1 MAVTLFQDELAG
13 DRTSLL
19 EEAQEPLAIS
29 GARHLLSELRKSFVI
44 RPQDWNNLSEM
55 ARVELR
61 LVRDVEELLQQ
72 LVLQKLITDYQA
84 IRIRSGKTFGLIL
97 GNYRVVR
104 HLGRGGMGDVFQAE
118 HLRLP
123 RIAAIKVLSFAEDCD
138 PNLLLRFENEVWS
151 VAQLQHPNIVGA
163 IDAGEVPNPDP
174 DSPSLHYF
182 VMEYIPG
189 QDLQDYVESHGPLSP
204 AKACDLIHQLTSALV
219 ETEKHNLIHRDIK
232 PSNVQVTPEGVA
244 KLLDFGLARQL
255 RGRLTE
261 PGVTLGTIDYLAPEQ
276 ARDASSVDIRADI
289 YGLGGVLFW
298 CLTGQTPF
306 PSTGNVV
313 HDLLNRLRQS
323 PPSIRTF
330 RPELPEELDAVVT
343 RMMAVEPGDR
353 FLTPQAVMRAL
364 APFLQS
370 NSHNYACVSRDET
383 VIDLQLHLQE
393 SEPEEPRP
401 RQALIVD
408 DEPNIRKMTML
419 ALQSDGI
426 HCDQAGNGAA
436 ALRAIATKNYDLIL
450 SDIDMPEMT
459 GPELL
464 QHLRQKPP
472 CPHLKIIL
480 FSGRASPN
488 EMAQLMAAGA
498 DDYLTKPLSIMQ
510 LRTRV
515 KAALRLKD
523 AQDGSDLLNHNLLV
537 ANQQLLQRLTMRE
550 REFVQARDTH
560 VRALQ
565 GLEMDRTQ
573 EEAEYPV
580 ASC

>member
-1 MAVTLFQDELAG
+1 MAVALFPPGHAG
-13 DRTSLL
+13 GRTSRD
-19 EEAQEPLAIS
+19 EPPQSLIS
-29 GARHLLSELRKSFVI
+29 GDQKLLSELRRSFLI
-44 RPQDWNNLSEM
+44 RPQDWANLCEM
-55 ARVELR
+55 VRAEL
-61 LVRDVEELLQQ
+61 LLASDTEELLEQ
-72 LVLQKLITDYQA
+72 LVIQKLITDYQA
-84 IRIRSGKTFGLIL
+84 GRIRTGKMFGLIL
-97 GNYRVVR
+97 GNYRVLS
-104 HLGRGGMGDVFQAE
+104 HLGRGGMGVVYKAE

-123 RIAAIKVLSFAEDCD
+123 RVAAIKVLSFSDDCD
-138 PNLLLRFENEVWS
+138 PKLLQRFENEVWS

-163 IDAGEVPNPDP
+163 IDAGEISSPDP

-182 VMEYIPG
+182 VMEYISG
-189 QDLQDYVESHGPLSP
+189 QDLQDHVKDHGPLSR
-204 AKACDLIHQLTSALV
+204 AKACDLIHQLAGALV

-232 PSNVQVTPEGVA
+232 PSNVQVTHEGVA

-255 RGRLTE
+255 RSRLTE
-261 PGVTLGTIDYLAPEQ
+261 PGSALGTIDYLAPEQ
-276 ARDASSVDIRADI
+276 ARDATSVDIRADI

-298 CLTGQTPF
+298 CLTGQAPF
-306 PSTGNVV
+306 SSTGNVV
-313 HDLLNRLRQS
+313 HDLLHRLRQS

-330 RPELPEELDAVVT
+330 RPELSEELDAVVS
-343 RMMAVEPGDR
+343 RMMAVEPGAR

-370 NSHNYACVSRDET
+370 NSRNPVCASRDET
-383 VIDLQLHLQE
+383 TIGLQLHLQE
-393 SEPEEPRP
+393 GESEEPRQ

-408 DEPNIRKMTML
+408 DEPNLRKMTKL

-426 HCDQAGNGAA
+426 HCDEAGDGAA
-436 ALRAIATKNYDLIL
+436 ALRAVAAKHYDLIL

-472 CPHLKIIL
+472 SPHLKIIM

-515 KAALRLKD
+515 KAAMRLKD
-523 AQDGSDLLNHNLLV
+523 AQDRSDQLNQSLLV
-537 ANQQLLQRLTMRE
+537 ANQQLSQSLTARE
-550 REFVQARDTH
+550 REFVQARDSH

-565 GLEMDRTQ
+565 ELEMVCIP
-573 EEAEYPV
+573 E
-580 ASC
+580 

>member
-1 MAVTLFQDELAG
+1 MAVTTFQSKQTG
-13 DRTSLL
+13 RWTSHL
-19 EEAQEPLAIS
+19 EEPQQPSAKSSAQN
-29 GARHLLSELRKSFVI
+29 LLSELRTSFVI
-44 RPQDWNNLSEM
+44 RPQDWTNLSEM
-55 ARVELR
+55 VRVELR
-61 LVRDVEELLQQ
+61 LVRDAAELLEQ
-72 LVLQKLITDYQA
+72 LVIQKLITDYQA
-84 IRIRSGKTFGLIL
+84 TRIRSGKTFGLIL
-97 GNYRVVR
+97 GNYRVVS

-123 RIAAIKVLSFAEDCD
+123 RIAAIKVLSFAGDCD
-138 PNLLLRFENEVWS
+138 PTLVQRFENEVWS

-163 IDAGEVPNPDP
+163 IDAGEVLSPDP

-189 QDLQDYVESHGPLSP
+189 QDLQDYVEEHGPLSP
-204 AKACDLIHQLTSALV
+204 AKACDLIHQLASALA

-261 PGVTLGTIDYLAPEQ
+261 PGSTLGTIDYLAPEQ

-306 PSTGNVV
+306 LSTGNVV

-323 PPSIRTF
+323 PPSMRTI
-330 RPELPEELDAVVT
+330 RPELLEELDAVVT

-353 FLTPQAVMRAL
+353 LPTPQAVMRAL
-364 APFLQS
+364 VPFLQS
-370 NSHNYACVSRDET
+370 NSRNPACASRDET
-383 VIDLQLHLQE
+383 AVDLQLHLQE
-393 SEPEEPRP
+393 SEPEGP
-401 RQALIVD
+401 RQHQALVVD
-408 DEPNIRKMTML
+408 DEPNLRKMTML
-419 ALQSDGI
+419 ALQSEGI
-426 HCDQAGNGAA
+426 HCDQASDGAA
-436 ALRAIATKNYDLIL
+436 ALRAIAAKRYDLIL

-472 CPHLKIIL
+472 SPHLKIIM

-510 LRTRV
+510 VRTRA

-523 AQDGSDLLNHNLLV
+523 AQDRSDQLNRNLLA
-537 ANQQLLQRLTMRE
+537 ANQQLSQRLTARE
-550 REFVQARDTH
+550 REFAT
-560 VRALQ
+560 L
-565 GLEMDRTQ
+565 
-573 EEAEYPV
+573 
-580 ASC
+580 S

>member
-1 MAVTLFQDELAG
+1 MAVTLLQSGQAR
-13 DRTSLL
+13 DRASL
-19 EEAQEPLAIS
+19 EEPRQVTPNSEAQI
-29 GARHLLSELRKSFVI
+29 LLSELRRSCLI
-44 RPQDWNNLSEM
+44 RSQDWTNLCEM
-55 ARVELR
+55 VRVELR
-61 LVRDVEELLQQ
+61 LIRDTEELLEQ
-72 LVLQKLITDYQA
+72 LVLQKLINDYQA
-84 IRIRSGKTFGLIL
+84 TRIRAGKTLGLIL
-97 GNYRVVR
+97 GNYRVVS

-123 RIAAIKVLSFAEDCD
+123 RMVAIKVLSFSGDRD
-138 PNLLLRFENEVWS
+138 PSLLQRFENEVWS

-163 IDAGEVPNPDP
+163 IDAGEVPSPDP
-174 DSPSLHYF
+174 SSPSLHYF

-204 AKACDLIHQLTSALV
+204 AKACDLVHQLASALV

-232 PSNVQVTPEGVA
+232 PSNIQVTPEGLA

-255 RGRLTE
+255 RGRVTE
-261 PGVTLGTIDYLAPEQ
+261 PGSVLGTIDYLAPEQ
-276 ARDASSVDIRADI
+276 ARDASSVDIRADL
-289 YGLGGVLFW
+289 YGLGGTLFW
-298 CLTGQTPF
+298 CLTGRTPF

-313 HDLLNRLRQS
+313 HDLLLRLRQS

-330 RPELPEELDAVVT
+330 RPELTDELDAIVT
-343 RMMAVEPGDR
+343 RMLAVEPGDR
-353 FLTPQAVMRAL
+353 FPTPQAVMRVL

-370 NSHNYACVSRDET
+370 NSRNLTSASRDET
-383 VIDLQLHLQE
+383 TIGLQPHFPE
-393 SEPEEPRP
+393 SESDVPRQ

-419 ALQSDGI
+419 ALQSEGI
-426 HCDQAGNGAA
+426 HCDQAGDGAA
-436 ALRAIATKNYDLIL
+436 ALRAIAAKHYDLIL
-450 SDIDMPEMT
+450 SDFDMPEMT

-472 CPHLKIIL
+472 SPHLKIIM

-523 AQDGSDLLNHNLLV
+523 AQDRSDQLNRNLLV
-537 ANQQLLQRLTMRE
+537 ANQQLSKRLT
-550 REFVQARDTH
+550 AHDTSI
-560 VRALQ
+560 RNLQ
-565 GLEMDRTQ
+565 DFAMPDSIEDLDSSVTRW
-573 EEAEYPV
+573 
-580 ASC
+580 

>member
-1 MAVTLFQDELAG
+1 MPVTLIHSGLAG
-13 DRTSLL
+13 DQTSLL
-19 EEAQEPLAIS
+19 EETPQPLAVT
-29 GARHLLSELRKSFVI
+29 GTRHLLSELRKSFVI
-44 RPQDWNNLSEM
+44 RPQDWNSLSEM

-61 LVRDVEELLQQ
+61 LVRDVEELIQQ
-72 LVLQKLITDYQA
+72 LVLQKLITEYQA
-84 IRIRSGKTFGLIL
+84 LRIRSGKTFGLIL
-97 GNYRVVR
+97 GNYRVVS

-138 PNLLLRFENEVWS
+138 PNLLQRFENEVWS

-174 DSPSLHYF
+174 NSPSLHYF

-189 QDLQDYVESHGPLSP
+189 QDLQDYVEGHGPLSP
-204 AKACDLIHQLTSALV
+204 AKACDLIHQLAGALA

-261 PGVTLGTIDYLAPEQ
+261 PGVALGTIDYLAPEQ

-330 RPELPEELDAVVT
+330 RSELPDELDAIVA

-353 FLTPQAVMRAL
+353 FSTPQAVVRAL

-370 NSHNYACVSRDET
+370 NSRNPDRTSRDET
-383 VIDLQLHLQE
+383 VIDLQLHFPE
-393 SEPEEPRP
+393 SESEVRRP
-401 RQALIVD
+401 HRALIVD
-408 DEPNIRKMTML
+408 DEPNLRKMTML
-419 ALQSDGI
+419 ALQSEGI
-426 HCDQAGNGAA
+426 HCDQAGDGTA
-436 ALRAIATKNYDLIL
+436 ALRAIATKQYDLIL
-450 SDIDMPEMT
+450 SDIDMPRMN

-472 CPHLKIIL
+472 SPHLKIIM

-510 LRTRV
+510 LRARA
-515 KAALRLKD
+515 KAVLRLKD
-523 AQDGSDLLNHNLLV
+523 AQDRSDRLNRNLLV
-537 ANQQLLQRLTMRE
+537 ANQQLSQRLSAIGNSM
-550 REFVQARDTH
+550 
-560 VRALQ
+560 RAL
-565 GLEMDRTQ
+565 
-573 EEAEYPV
+573 
-580 ASC
+580 

>member
-1 MAVTLFQDELAG
+1 MPVTLFHNRLAG
-13 DRTSLL
+13 DQTSLL
-19 EEAQEPLAIS
+19 EEAQPPLAVS
-29 GARHLLSELRKSFVI
+29 GTRHLLSELRKSFVI
-44 RPQDWNNLSEM
+44 RPQDWNNLSEL

-61 LVRDVEELLQQ
+61 LVRDTEELLEQ
-72 LVLQKLITDYQA
+72 LVLHKLITDYQA
-84 IRIRSGKTFGLIL
+84 IRIRTGKTFGLIL
-97 GNYRVVR
+97 GNYRVVS

-123 RIAAIKVLSFAEDCD
+123 RIAAIKVLFFADDCD
-138 PNLLLRFENEVWS
+138 PNLLQRFENEFWS

-189 QDLQDYVESHGPLSP
+189 QDLQDYIEGHGPLSP
-204 AKACDLIHQLTSALV
+204 AKACDLIHQLASALA
-219 ETEKHNLIHRDIK
+219 ETEKHNLVHRDIK

-261 PGVTLGTIDYLAPEQ
+261 PGVALGTIDYLAPEQ

-298 CLTGQTPF
+298 CLTGHAPF

-330 RPELPEELDAVVT
+330 RSELPDELDAIVT

-353 FLTPQAVMRAL
+353 FPTPQAVVRAL
-364 APFLQS
+364 APFLES
-370 NSHNYACVSRDET
+370 NSRNSVGTSRDET
-383 VIDLQLHLQE
+383 VIDLQLHMAE
-393 SEPEEPRP
+393 CKSEVRRP
-401 RQALIVD
+401 PQALIVD
-408 DEPNIRKMTML
+408 DEPNLRKMTML
-419 ALQSDGI
+419 ALQSEGI
-426 HCDQAGNGAA
+426 HCDQAGDGAA
-436 ALRAIATKNYDLIL
+436 ALRAIAAKHYDLIL
-450 SDIDMPEMT
+450 SDIDMPGMT

-472 CPHLKIIL
+472 SPHLKIIM

-510 LRTRV
+510 LRARA

-523 AQDGSDLLNHNLLV
+523 AQDQSDRLNRNLLV
-537 ANQQLLQRLTMRE
+537 ANQQLSQRLSAIGTSM
-550 REFVQARDTH
+550 
-560 VRALQ
+560 RAL
-565 GLEMDRTQ
+565 
-573 EEAEYPV
+573 
-580 ASC
+580 